1 MRTSSILQQEKAM
14 GADHYIG
21 PERRI
26 EARRINSDR
35 RQAIRFEPNKTPRRS
50 GKDRRINMKGI
61 WDGREDF

>member
-1 MRTSSILQQEKAM
+1 M